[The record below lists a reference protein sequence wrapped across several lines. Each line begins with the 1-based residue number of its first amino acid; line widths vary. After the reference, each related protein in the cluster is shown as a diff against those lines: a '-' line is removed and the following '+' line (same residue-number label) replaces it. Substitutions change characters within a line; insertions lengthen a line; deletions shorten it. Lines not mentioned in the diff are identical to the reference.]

1 MEHYYTLK
9 QKLSKIFSIALP
21 SAAKSSFEVLSM
33 FVSLYWIASFSKEH
47 IIALGV
53 SMGFMM
59 MVFALTTIF
68 FVGTSAQVAQYYGAR
83 KIQSLREVLGN
94 SLVFA
99 FLISIPMCMLA
110 FGVSELYFDWMGEG
124 VSGEAKKLGMEYL
137 SVCVL
142 GIPGNMISSVALA
155 GLSAIGD
162 TKRVMYVKAV
172 VSALNIGLNYVL
184 IFGVE
189 FLWIPSL
196 GIFGAGLSLFITSY
210 VEAFILSA
218 LIFYDKHTKNAKKQ
232 KPLGFNFV
240 LNTLYCKRI
249 LVVGLPSG
257 LERFLTIFSLILIQK
272 FMSSYG
278 ADVIAG
284 FQIGSKI
291 ESAIFMPGFAFQVAT
306 MALVG
311 QSLGRGRINVAYDF
325 IKTILVVSSLIMGVL
340 GLVICIFGAEFSRIF
355 SQEATVITHSVYYLL
370 AVGLSQVPL
379 ICIFCLDGALRGGG
393 ATKLSLFLQCSS
405 IWLLRI
411 LPMSLCAYY
420 EIDVRVTFGIIF
432 LETYIRA
439 GCFIAIFKYKI
450 WEKHIRRF

>member
-1 MEHYYTLK
+1 MEHYYTLN

-68 FVGTSAQVAQYYGAR
+68 FVGTSAQVAQYYGGR
-83 KIQSLREVLGN
+83 KIESLREVLGN
-94 SLVFA
+94 SLVVA
-99 FLISIPMCMLA
+99 LLASIPMCVLA
-110 FGVSELYFDWMGEG
+110 FGTSEFYFDWMGEG
-124 VSGEAKKLGMEYL
+124 VSGEAKRLGMEYL
-137 SVCVL
+137 SICVL
-142 GIPGNMISSVALA
+142 GIPGNIISSVCLA

-172 VSALNIGLNYVL
+172 VSVLHIGLNYVL

-189 FLWIPSL
+189 FLGIPSL
-196 GIFGAGLSLFITSY
+196 EIFGAGLSLLITSY
-210 VEAFILSA
+210 VEALILGV
-218 LIFYDKHTKNAKKQ
+218 LIFYDKYSKNRK

-240 LNTLYCKRI
+240 PNILYCKRI

-311 QSLGRGRINVAYDF
+311 QSLGRGRIGVAYDF
-325 IKTILVVSSLIMGVL
+325 IKTILVVSSVIMGIL
-340 GLVICIFGAEFSRIF
+340 GLVICIFGAEFSKFF
-355 SQEATVITHSVYYLL
+355 SQESSVITHSVYYLL

-393 ATKLSLFLQCSS
+393 ATKLSLLLQCCS

-420 EIDVRVTFGIIF
+420 EIDVRVIFGIIF